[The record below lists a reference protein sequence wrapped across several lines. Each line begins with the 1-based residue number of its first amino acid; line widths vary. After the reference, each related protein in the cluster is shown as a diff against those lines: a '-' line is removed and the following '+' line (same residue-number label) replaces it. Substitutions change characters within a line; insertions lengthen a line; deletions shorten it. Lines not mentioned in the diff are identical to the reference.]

1 MSSSTAAPLIGRLA
15 RLANQRPGF
24 WQETASTQFATW
36 ISEKTAYIN
45 HDFFFREIPPMTF
58 KWKRIKRQRLRL

>member
-1 MSSSTAAPLIGRLA
+1 MSSSAAAPLIGRPA
-15 RLANQRPGF
+15 RSANQRPGF

-45 HDFFFREIPPMTF
+45 HNFFFKGKFYE
-58 KWKRIKRQRLRL
+58 

>member
-24 WQETASTQFATW
+24 WQETASTHFVTW

-45 HDFFFREIPPMTF
+45 HNFF
-58 KWKRIKRQRLRL
+58 